1 MGRYARECGV
11 KRMFAIGP
19 LSTRA
24 VETFGSGGEWFSDV
38 ESLTRRLQ
46 SELSTG
52 VTVLVKGSRINRLER
67 VVQALTGGGVT
78 SGSPMMRAS

>member
-1 MGRYARECGV
+1 
-11 KRMFAIGP
+11 
-19 LSTRA
+19 
-24 VETFGSGGEWFSDV
+24 
-38 ESLTRRLQ
+38 LQ